1 VLADELRAASLDAA
15 ATLAELNPQAHAATK
30 LRARENALKA
40 IRSAIETELT
50 IENFGG
56 A

>member
-1 VLADELRAASLDAA
+1 MTEL
-15 ATLAELNPQAHAATK
+15 T
-30 LRARENALKA
+30 LRARGNALKA